1 MSKFIRTGAMAM
13 VLAAGFAGAA
23 WAEDA
28 PAAAADAQTPA
39 AAADAPTPA
48 VVTQDANNAA
58 APVAGA
64 NSFTEGQVTD
74 RLKEKGITEVTG
86 LAKDADGIWRG
97 KGMQNGKSVT
107 VALDYQGNIFA
118 N

>member
-1 MSKFIRTGAMAM
+1 MSNFIRSSAMAM
-13 VLAAGFAGAA
+13 VLTAGFAGVA

-28 PAAAADAQTPA
+28 PAAA
-39 AAADAPTPA
+39 DAPKPA
-48 VVTQDANNAA
+48 IVTQDANNAA

-64 NSFTEGQVTD
+64 NSFTEDQVTD
-74 RLKEKGITEVTG
+74 RLKEKGITDITG

-97 KGMQNGKSVT
+97 TGMQNGKSVS